1 MTDDP
6 LPPAGPPTPEAGP
19 PTPEADPP
27 TPEADP
33 AAPPAGAPARPRW
46 LGIHPGI
53 RAVWR
58 IGGLIATPIVGL
70 VASVLAR
77 ALQEAV
83 RLPLPWWS
91 IGLVVAP
98 LWLAFHWW
106 LAGRRFA
113 AWRYA
118 LAPDELSV
126 EHGVFWRLA
135 RTVPRVRIQHVDVH
149 SGPLDRAYGLAQIS
163 IYTAGSA
170 GAVETIPGLAP
181 ETAEALR
188 DALLGLSSPP

>member
-1 MTDDP
+1 MTDEP
-6 LPPAGPPTPEAGP
+6 LPPGAPPRLESELPGPPPGGPEP
-19 PTPEADPP
+19 PQ
-27 TPEADP
+27 
-33 AAPPAGAPARPRW
+33 W

-53 RAVWR
+53 RTVWR
-58 IGGLIATPIVGL
+58 IGSLLATPV
-70 VASVLAR
+70 VAIAASALAR

-83 RLPLPWWS
+83 GLPLPWWS
-91 IGLVVAP
+91 IGLFVAP

-149 SGPLDRAYGLAQIS
+149 SGPLDRAFGLAQIS
-163 IYTAGSA
+163 LYTAGSE

-181 ETAEALR
+181 ETADALR
-188 DALLGLSSPP
+188 DALLGLHSRP